1 MFNFTRTRL
10 VICLGS
16 YRLLGTGLL
25 WALVLSSPV
34 VATEINVLDVGARG
48 DGKSDDTQ
56 AIQTAIAALGLG
68 GGTLRF
74 PAGSYVVNATTLDRS
89 HVTIEGEGPRRSILK
104 VTRPGSYAFNLNQSS
119 GAIEDVWIR
128 GLGFEAAPGIDCKA
142 VEIQENASRIRISEC
157 RFWDIA
163 WGITFHSP
171 RHVVVE
177 DCRFEAPGFAPIGS
191 SIECFGEG
199 QDVLLQRNK
208 FRFIHQGIHVKG
220 TVTNLAVRDNHFD
233 LGWWLLKETASGEG
247 ETVTYGTN
255 SLRDTAGDL
264 ARFAFK
270 HPAYGSGASSHNV
283 RVMPERSRGQ
293 GRVSGRVLTDPT
305 ARFVESKIKNGE
317 IVRIGSVFGVVDRV
331 VSETELAVEEWLDRS
346 DYQPTNPTSGAYTV
360 FGILLGNLET
370 ATATDLTMHW
380 DHWKDLDGND
390 VLPPSGTRYEVLP
403 LRPNYP
409 LIAGTISESA
419 ICNNVFLRG
428 WCDQIYVFAGDDVLI
443 AGNRIESGQDMGIT
457 VSETTRMRIVGNTIR
472 RQGTSGICLARDRGQ
487 DIEGVQIVGNTVEDA
502 QTYNTFPDYAGDIV
516 VTGSRNFLAYNHCR
530 RRFAQSYHGILVRAS
545 GMGVACENNTILG
558 NVFSG
563 HRTAGI
569 LLKADGW
576 ASITETRVEANQGT
590 LVEQGSTGT
599 KP

>member
-1 MFNFTRTRL
+1 M
-10 VICLGS
+10 GA
-16 YRLLGTGLL
+16 GLL
-25 WALVLSSPV
+25 WALVLLRPV
-34 VATEINVLDVGARG
+34 VATEINVLEVGARG
-48 DGKSDDTQ
+48 DGKSDDTK
-56 AIQTAIAALGLG
+56 AIQEAITALGPEG
-68 GGTLRF
+68 GVLRF
-74 PAGSYVVNATTLDRS
+74 PAGNYVVNAATLDRS

-104 VTRPGSYAFNLNQSS
+104 VTRPGSYAFNLHQSS

-128 GLGFEAAPGIDCKA
+128 GLGFEAAPGVDCKA
-142 VEIQENASRIRISEC
+142 VEIQENASRIRISDC
-157 RFWDIA
+157 RFWNIA

-191 SIECFGEG
+191 SIECFGQG

-208 FRFIHQGIHVKG
+208 FRFIHQGIHVRG
-220 TVTNLAVRDNHFD
+220 TVTDLTVRENHFD

-247 ETVTYGTN
+247 ETVTYGAN

-264 ARFAFK
+264 AGFAFK
-270 HPAYGSGASSHNV
+270 HPAYGPGGFSHNV
-283 RVMPERSRGQ
+283 RVMPERGRGQ
-293 GRVSGRVLTDPT
+293 GRVSGRALTDP
-305 ARFVESKIKNGE
+305 AAHFVENKIKNGE

-331 VSETELAVEEWLDRS
+331 VSETELTVEEWLDRS
-346 DYQPTNPTSGAYTV
+346 DYQPSDPPSGDYTV
-360 FGILLGNLET
+360 FGILLGNLQT

-380 DHWKDLDGND
+380 DHWKDLEGND

-409 LIAGTISESA
+409 MIAGIINESEISR
-419 ICNNVFLRG
+419 NVFLRG
-428 WCDQIYVFAGDDVLI
+428 WCDQIYVFEGDDVLI
-443 AGNRIESGQDMGIT
+443 AGNTIESGQDMGIT

-487 DIEGVQIVGNTVEDA
+487 DIEGVQVVGNTVENA
-502 QTYNTFPDYAGDIV
+502 QTYYTLSDYAGDIQ
-516 VTGSRNFLAYNHCR
+516 VTGSRNFIAYNRCR
-530 RRFAQSYHGILVRAS
+530 RSVAQSYQGIIVRAS
-545 GMGVACENNTILG
+545 GVGVDYANNTILG

-569 LLKADGW
+569 LLKADGG
-576 ASITETRVEANQGT
+576 ASITGTRVDANQGT